1 MSTSIP
7 ASDARPRRHRRPSGQ
22 PPPLPKELGRS
33 GRLWVGMVAAMF
45 LFLVL
50 LFLFPIGASLER
62 AESAFMRRLVE
73 FRTEPLDSATRFIA
87 GLGAEWTLRVIRW
100 AIVLSLVVF
109 RRWRHL
115 LVFLGTLLLVAWLV
129 NKLSLLAPRPRPLG
143 VEIIGSWEGF
153 AAPSTPVAALAVAMA
168 GATYTLAV
176 PGRPRQLAKWTSW
189 IAIGALG
196 ISRIYLGVDHPTDV
210 LFAVILGVGIPLVA
224 YRVLT
229 PTAVF
234 PVRYRRG
241 RAAHLDVT
249 GRRGEAIR
257 QAVAEQL
264 GIEVLEL
271 KPFGLQGSGG
281 STPMRIEVE
290 GEEDRY
296 LFGKLYAKTHLRAD
310 RWYKLGRTILYGSL
324 EDEKPYN
331 SVRRLVQYEDYV
343 LRVMHDAGLPCARS
357 YGFVEITPEREYM
370 LVTEFLEGG
379 VEISEAEVDDELIDD
394 ALAAVRTMWDAGL
407 AHRDIKPANIL
418 VRERR
423 IFLIDPAFG
432 EIRPSPW
439 RQAVDLANMMLVLA
453 LRTDADRVHA
463 RALRVFSEEEISE
476 AFAATKGVTMPAQVR
491 NMLRE
496 RRKEGVDI
504 LGRFRQLA
512 RARRPIVIQRWS
524 VQRVGVLLV
533 AIIGSLLAVA
543 LLLDNLRTG
552 AL

>member
-33 GRLWVGMVAAMF
+33 GRLWVGMFVVMF
-45 LFLVL
+45 LFLIF
-50 LFLFPIGASLER
+50 LFLFPIGRSLER
-62 AESAFMRRLVE
+62 AESAFLRRLVE
-73 FRTEPLDSATRFIA
+73 FRTEPLDAAMRFVA
-87 GLGAEWTLRVIRW
+87 GLGADWTLRVIRW
-100 AIVLSLVVF
+100 AIVLSLIAF

-129 NKLSLLAPRPRPLG
+129 NKLSLIAPRSRPLG

-153 AAPSTPVAALAVAMA
+153 AAPSTPVAALAVALA

-176 PGRPRQLAKWTSW
+176 PGRPRQLAKWASW

-196 ISRIYLGVDHPTDV
+196 ISRIYLAVDHPTDV

-229 PTAVF
+229 PNSVF
-234 PVRYRRG
+234 PVHYRGG
-241 RAAHLDVT
+241 RAAHLDVG

-257 QAVAEQL
+257 RALAEQL
-264 GIEVLEL
+264 GIEVLSL
-271 KPFGLQGSGG
+271 KPFGLKGSGG
-281 STPMRIEVE
+281 STPMRLEVE
-290 GEEDRY
+290 GERDRF
-296 LFGKLYAKTHLRAD
+296 LFGKLYAKSHLRAD
-310 RWYKLGRTILYGSL
+310 RWYKLGRTILYGTL

-357 YGFVEITPEREYM
+357 YGFVEITPEREYL
-370 LVTEFLEGG
+370 LVTQFLEGG
-379 VEISEAEVDDELIDD
+379 VEISEAEVDDEVIDD

-423 IFLIDPAFG
+423 VFLIDPAFG

-463 RALRVFSEEEISE
+463 RALRAFTEEEISE
-476 AFAATKGVTMPAQVR
+476 AFAATKGVTMPTQVR

-496 RRKEGVDI
+496 RRKQGVDI
-504 LGRFRQLA
+504 LGRFRELA
-512 RARRPIVIQRWS
+512 KARRPITIQRWS
-524 VQRVGVLLV
+524 IQRVGVLL
-533 AIIGSLLAVA
+533 AALIGSLVA
-543 LLLDNLRTG
+543 LTLLMDNLRTG